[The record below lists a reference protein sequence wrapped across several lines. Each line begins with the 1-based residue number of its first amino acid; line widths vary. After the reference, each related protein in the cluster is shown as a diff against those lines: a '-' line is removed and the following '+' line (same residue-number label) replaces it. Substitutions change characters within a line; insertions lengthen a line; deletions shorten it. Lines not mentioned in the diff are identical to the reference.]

1 MHCTFFCHLQSVCVY
16 YAFLWLCICKIVLLI
31 QNFAAIVQYMFRSKI
46 SVLHI
51 AGRCIVRFREMQQC
65 GVEMMKCVAE
75 FGAMQQRC
83 CEAEAQLK
91 SVQLARQKDIWQQ
104 LHRWSLEV
112 TN

>member
-1 MHCTFFCHLQSVCVY
+1 ML
-16 YAFLWLCICKIVLLI
+16 
-31 QNFAAIVQYMFRSKI
+31 RSKI

-51 AGRCIVRFREMQQC
+51 AGRCIVHFREMQQC